1 MRDRTKII
9 VNNREVSKRYLGNR
23 LLWEEETLR
32 EIVLEEATIVIY
44 DDFIVFRHV
53 NLQREIGKKKI
64 YKIKIN
70 DTQPFAINPNL
81 FTVEFFSGA
90 TMYFNNINSQ
100 LLNEFKRRGVP
111 ANVRFDGTV
120 TFYVK

>member
-1 MRDRTKII
+1 MRDRAKII
-9 VNNREVSKRYLGNR
+9 VNNREVAKRYLGSR
-23 LLWEEETLR
+23 LVWEEETFE
-32 EIVLEEATIVIY
+32 EIVLEEATIKLY
-44 DDFIVFRHV
+44 DDFIAFYRE
-53 NLQREIGKKKI
+53 NIQREIGKKKI

-70 DTQPFAINPNL
+70 DTQPVAINPNL
-81 FTVEFFSGA
+81 FTIEFWSGD
-90 TMYFNNINSQ
+90 TMYLNNANSQ